1 MPKKTNNFEKNLTE
15 LSDIVSKIESDELD
29 IDEAIKLYKKGI
41 TLSADLSKTLTKY
54 EDEIFELKK
63 LSDDSFALKKSDIDT
78 ATEF

>member
-1 MPKKTNNFEKNLTE
+1 MPKKTNNFEKNLAE

-41 TLSADLSKTLTKY
+41 TLSADLSKTLSKY

-63 LSDDSFALKKSDIDT
+63 LGEDFALEKSDIDKEI
-78 ATEF
+78 EF

>member
-41 TLSADLSKTLTKY
+41 TLSASLSKTLSKY

-63 LSDDSFALKKSDIDT
+63 LGDESFALDKSDIDT
-78 ATEF
+78 MTEF